1 MKNNYKRFI
10 DEYVYK
16 YKYSY
21 IKVLIVLVVQ
31 SFITMYIPLITSNI
45 VDKALPEKD
54 KKLFLILLA
63 SMIIGYVVTNLIN
76 IYKDYHIAKMA
87 ERIIFKLRYNLNS
100 KISKLEN
107 SFFASNSFSDVISKY
122 DKEISIIKQN
132 CGYMLVETISNVV
145 KLMIIL
151 CFMLSINK
159 LITLLCIFT
168 LFFYYLNSKYWSK
181 IVRVTAEENMSLN
194 ASIIDIITEN
204 YNNAYIIKIYNAYDY
219 IKKSF
224 IDVYDKFIKNS
235 IKLEV
240 LYSANINLSS
250 IIILLS
256 LCILWLI
263 GGYYIF
269 KETMTVG
276 ELLAMISY
284 NSMLLGP
291 IRFLAQF
298 SNSFQGTLVSIDR
311 IYSILDYKED
321 KLGTLV
327 LDEKINSLLF
337 EDVSFSY
344 DDKIILNNADFKIE
358 SGKITAIV
366 GLSGSGK
373 STITNLL
380 TGVSKPN
387 TGEIYV
393 NETSINNI
401 DINSLRDNISL
412 VTQESL
418 FFKDSILGNL
428 NLSSSYR
435 LEEITSLCKELDI
448 YNDLI
453 KFTDGFDYI
462 LSEGASDL
470 SVGQRKRLD
479 IIRAV
484 LKDSPIII
492 FDESTAS
499 LDVIRRDLFFN
510 LLNRIKKDKIVILIT
525 HNLNELSEVDEVYIL
540 DEGEINIVDK
550 LDVASSIANVAKKEL
565 EYA

>member
-1 MKNNYKRFI
+1 MKSSYKRFI
-10 DEYVYK
+10 REYVYT

-21 IKVLIVLVVQ
+21 IKILMVLVIQ

-45 VDKALPEKD
+45 VDKVLPERNE
-54 KKLFLILLA
+54 KLFLLLLIL
-63 SMIIGYVVTNLIN
+63 MIAGYIVTNLIN
-76 IYKDYHIAKMA
+76 IYKDYQIAKTA
-87 ERIIFKLRYNLNS
+87 ENIIFKLRYNLNS

-107 SFFASNSFSDVISKY
+107 SFFKNNSFSDVISKY
-122 DKEISIIKQN
+122 DKEIFSIKQN

-145 KLMIIL
+145 KLTIIT

-159 LITLLCIFT
+159 PITLVCIFT
-168 LFFYYLNSKYWSK
+168 LFLYYLNSKYWSK
-181 IVRVTAEENMSLN
+181 LVKKAAEENMSLN
-194 ASIIDIITEN
+194 ASVIDIITEN
-204 YNNAYIIKIYNAYDY
+204 YNNVHIIKIYNAYNY

-224 IDVYDKFIKNS
+224 VNIYNKFIKNS

-250 IIILLS
+250 VIIILS
-256 LCILWLI
+256 LGLLWLI

-269 KETMTVG
+269 KGIMTIG

-291 IRFLAQF
+291 IRFLSQF
-298 SNSFQGTLVSIDR
+298 SNSFQGALVSIDR

-321 KLGTLV
+321 QLGTII
-327 LDEKINSLLF
+327 LDEKIDSISFKN
-337 EDVSFSY
+337 VSFSY
-344 DDKIILNNADFKIE
+344 DDKKILNNVDFEIE
-358 SGKITAIV
+358 SSKITAIV
-366 GLSGSGK
+366 GLSGAGK

-380 TGVSKPN
+380 TGISKPN

-401 DINSLRDNISL
+401 DINSLRNNISL

-418 FFKDSILGNL
+418 FFRNTIMQNL
-428 NLSSSYR
+428 NLNSSYR
-435 LEEITSLCKELDI
+435 LEEIISLCKELDI
-448 YNDLI
+448 YDDLI
-453 KFTDGFDYI
+453 KLPNGLEYV

-479 IIRAV
+479 IVRAV
-484 LKDSPIII
+484 LKNPQIII
-492 FDESTAS
+492 FDESTAG
-499 LDVIRRDLFFN
+499 LDVMRRDLFFS
-510 LLNRIKKDKIVILIT
+510 LLNRIKENKIIILIT
-525 HNLNELSEVDEVYIL
+525 HNLNELSKVDDVYIL
-540 DEGEINIVDK
+540 NNGDINVADN
-550 LDVASSIANVAKKEL
+550 LDVASLMVDLAKREL